1 MIAVSAPRGGL
12 VTFWDGAER
21 RYLGATDLEDGSG
34 VAPGPR
40 PGSFILTSGGGEV
53 VEVNAPSGQTRLIDT
68 GSLDR
73 SPWDNHL
80 RMTTAPRQS
89 TWLQHP
95 FAAS

>member
-53 VEVNAPSGQTRLIDT
+53 VEADAPSGQTRRIDT

-80 RMTTAPRQS
+80 RMTTTPRQS

-95 FAAS
+95 VAS